1 MKLPGGDCEQTH
13 NSFRRVETAI
23 GSREALDG
31 GAGTCRFDLS
41 GVNNW
46 TGVHLEAR
54 KSTPASHASSP
65 ERRNDSDQMTTRATP
80 STPPTPTP
88 LTPTSERDT
97 SRDFTRSYTQIHAEL
112 KQDSAEL
119 QRQVLLW
126 QRWIRYAAVLV
137 AGITA
142 VVRYGSGDR
151 RDSWLPVAA
160 AAALYFLFTALVGR
174 ILERP
179 PEKGETKA
187 LPRGVATV
195 TLMADLLMISA
206 LVYFSAPPSQFH
218 RILILGFLGLQLTVF
233 YFGRGLGIAS
243 ALATLAAY
251 VVASRFVP
259 PHVAGPVPTWTVLGI
274 NSALFAFVSGVL
286 VMIFG
291 SFRVRMNKLRQ
302 FVKRVEVGDFTGEY
316 DPTADKRPDDLTL
329 LGESYNEMRS
339 RLIELVGTDVLTGCV
354 SRRAF
359 ESRLSREWRGAKRRS
374 STLAVLMVDID
385 HFKEINDSHGH
396 PAGDTVLA
404 ELGEIMRSTARE
416 TDTVA
421 RLGGDEFVIMLPDT
435 AWQGAMTFAERL
447 RRNVDEHRFELS
459 PGNALPITISVGVA
473 LAKGSDPV
481 THDDLLQ
488 SADRALYKAK
498 SGGRNR
504 ICA

>member
-1 MKLPGGDCEQTH
+1 MSPSPATARSVPILEK
-13 NSFRRVETAI
+13 NET
-23 GSREALDG
+23 
-31 GAGTCRFDLS
+31 
-41 GVNNW
+41 
-46 TGVHLEAR
+46 
-54 KSTPASHASSP
+54 P
-65 ERRNDSDQMTTRATP
+65 
-80 STPPTPTP
+80 PTP

-142 VVRYGSGDR
+142 GVRYGAGDTR
-151 RDSWLPVAA
+151 GTWLPVAA

-195 TLMADLLMISA
+195 TLMADLLMVSA

-233 YFGRGLGIAS
+233 YFGRGLGIAT
-243 ALATLAAY
+243 AVATLGAY
-251 VVASRFVP
+251 IIASRFVP
-259 PHVAGPVPTWTVLGI
+259 PHVAGPAPTWTVLGI

-291 SFRVRMNKLRQ
+291 SFRARMNKLRQ

-316 DPTADKRPDDLTL
+316 DPTLDKRPDDLTL

-359 ESRLSREWRGAKRRS
+359 ESRLSREWRQAKRRG

-396 PAGDTVLA
+396 PAGDTVLS
-404 ELGEIMRSTARE
+404 ELGEIMRGTARE

-421 RLGGDEFVIMLPDT
+421 RVGGDEFVIMLPDT

-447 RRNVDEHRFELS
+447 RRNVDEHKFELA
-459 PGNALPITISVGVA
+459 PGSALPITISVGVA

>member
-1 MKLPGGDCEQTH
+1 
-13 NSFRRVETAI
+13 
-23 GSREALDG
+23 
-31 GAGTCRFDLS
+31 
-41 GVNNW
+41 
-46 TGVHLEAR
+46 
-54 KSTPASHASSP
+54 
-65 ERRNDSDQMTTRATP
+65 MTTQATAP
-80 STPPTPTP
+80 TPTPPTPTP

-137 AGITA
+137 AGVTA
-142 VVRYGSGDR
+142 VVRSGAGDTR
-151 RDSWLPVAA
+151 NSWLPVAA

-179 PEKGETKA
+179 PEKGETKG
-187 LPRGVATV
+187 LPRGFATV
-195 TLMADLLMISA
+195 TLMADLLMVSA

-243 ALATLAAY
+243 AVATLATY
-251 VVASRFVP
+251 VVASRFIPAHVP
-259 PHVAGPVPTWTVLGI
+259 GPVPTWTVLGI

-291 SFRVRMNKLRQ
+291 SFRARMNNLRQ
-302 FVKRVEVGDFTGEY
+302 FVKRVEIGDFSGEY
-316 DPTADKRPDDLTL
+316 DSSSDKRPDDLTL
-329 LGESYNEMRS
+329 LGESFNEMRS

-359 ESRLSREWRGAKRRS
+359 ESRLSREWRQAKRRG

-385 HFKEINDSHGH
+385 HFKEINDSNGH

-404 ELGEIMRSTARE
+404 ELGEIMRGTARE

-421 RLGGDEFVIMLPDT
+421 RLGGDEFVVMLPDT

-473 LAKGSDPV
+473 LAKGNDPV

>member
-1 MKLPGGDCEQTH
+1 
-13 NSFRRVETAI
+13 
-23 GSREALDG
+23 
-31 GAGTCRFDLS
+31 
-41 GVNNW
+41 
-46 TGVHLEAR
+46 
-54 KSTPASHASSP
+54 
-65 ERRNDSDQMTTRATP
+65 MTTQATP
-80 STPPTPTP
+80 SAPTPTPPTPTP
-88 LTPTSERDT
+88 LTPTSDRDS

-112 KQDSAEL
+112 RQDSAEL

-137 AGITA
+137 AGISA
-142 VVRYGSGDR
+142 VVRYGSGDTR
-151 RDSWLPVAA
+151 GAWLPVAA

-179 PEKGETKA
+179 PVQGETKG
-187 LPRGVATV
+187 LPRGVATF
-195 TLMADLLMISA
+195 TLLADLLMVSA

-233 YFGRGLGIAS
+233 YFGRWLGIAS
-243 ALATLAAY
+243 AVTTIATY
-251 VVASRFVP
+251 IIASRFVP
-259 PHVAGPVPTWTVLGI
+259 PHIAGPAPLWSVLII

-291 SFRVRMNKLRQ
+291 SFRSRMNNLRQ

-316 DPTADKRPDDLTL
+316 DSSADKRPDDLTL

-359 ESRLSREWRGAKRRS
+359 ESRLSREWRQARRRT

-385 HFKEINDSHGH
+385 HFKDINDGNGH
-396 PAGDTVLA
+396 SAGDMVLA

-447 RRNVDEHRFELS
+447 RRNVDEHRFELA
-459 PGNALPITISVGVA
+459 PGSVLPITISVGVA

>member
-1 MKLPGGDCEQTH
+1 
-13 NSFRRVETAI
+13 
-23 GSREALDG
+23 
-31 GAGTCRFDLS
+31 
-41 GVNNW
+41 
-46 TGVHLEAR
+46 
-54 KSTPASHASSP
+54 
-65 ERRNDSDQMTTRATP
+65 MTTQATP
-80 STPPTPTP
+80 STPTPTPPTPTP
-88 LTPTSERDT
+88 LTPTSDRGDS

-112 KQDSAEL
+112 RQDSAEL

-137 AGITA
+137 AGISA
-142 VVRYGSGDR
+142 VVRYGSGDNR
-151 RDSWLPVAA
+151 GAWLPVAA
-160 AAALYFLFTALVGR
+160 AAALYFLITALVGR

-179 PEKGETKA
+179 PAKGETKG
-187 LPRGVATV
+187 LPRGMASF
-195 TLMADLLMISA
+195 TLLADLLMVTA

-233 YFGRGLGIAS
+233 YFGRWLGIAS
-243 ALATLAAY
+243 AIATIAMY
-251 VVASRFVP
+251 VVASRFIP
-259 PHVAGPVPTWTVLGI
+259 PHIPGPTPLWSVLLI

-291 SFRVRMNKLRQ
+291 SFRERMNKLRQ

-316 DPTADKRPDDLTL
+316 DSTKDTRPDDLTL

-359 ESRLSREWRGAKRRS
+359 ESRLSREWRQARRRT

-385 HFKEINDSHGH
+385 HFKEINDNNGH
-396 PAGDTVLA
+396 AAGDTVLA

-447 RRNVDEHRFELS
+447 RRNVDEHRFELA
-459 PGNALPITISVGVA
+459 PGSVLPITISVGVA

>member
-1 MKLPGGDCEQTH
+1 
-13 NSFRRVETAI
+13 
-23 GSREALDG
+23 
-31 GAGTCRFDLS
+31 
-41 GVNNW
+41 
-46 TGVHLEAR
+46 
-54 KSTPASHASSP
+54 
-65 ERRNDSDQMTTRATP
+65 MTTQATQPSAYTPTP
-80 STPPTPTP
+80 STPGD
-88 LTPTSERDT
+88 RDS
-97 SRDFTRSYTQIHAEL
+97 SRDFTRDYTVIQAEL
-112 KQDSAEL
+112 SQDSSEL

-137 AGITA
+137 AGVGA
-142 VVRYGSGDR
+142 VVRYGAGDSR
-151 RDSWLPVAA
+151 GAWLPVAVA
-160 AAALYFLFTALVGR
+160 AGAYFIFTALIGR
-174 ILERP
+174 MLDRRT
-179 PEKGETKA
+179 PESG
-187 LPRGVATV
+187 LPKIIPAV
-195 TLMADLLMISA
+195 TLLADLLMVSA

-243 ALATLAAY
+243 GIATIATY
-251 VVASRFVP
+251 IVASRYLP
-259 PHVAGPVPTWTVLGI
+259 MHIAGPRPTWSVMII

-291 SFRVRMNKLRQ
+291 SFRERMNKLRM
-302 FVKRVEVGDFTGEY
+302 FVKRVEIGDFMGEY
-316 DPTADKRPDDLTL
+316 DSSADVRPDDLTL
-329 LGESYNEMRS
+329 LGQSYNEMRS

-359 ESRLSREWRGAKRRS
+359 ESRLSREWRQARRRG

-385 HFKEINDSHGH
+385 HFKEINDTHGH
-396 PAGDTVLA
+396 AAGDTVLA
-404 ELGEIMRSTARE
+404 RLGAIMIKTARE

-447 RRNVDEHRFELS
+447 RRNVDEHKFQLDKGQS
-459 PGNALPITISVGVA
+459 LPITISVGVA

-481 THDDLLQ
+481 THDELVE